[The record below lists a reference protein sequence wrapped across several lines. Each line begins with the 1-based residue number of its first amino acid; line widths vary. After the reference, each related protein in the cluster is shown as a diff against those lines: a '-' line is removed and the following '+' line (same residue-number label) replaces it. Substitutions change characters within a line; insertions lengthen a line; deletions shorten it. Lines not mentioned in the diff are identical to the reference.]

1 MNTLQNLHTHTKYC
15 DGKDTVEEVILE
27 ACEKGFGA
35 IGFSGHCYCFSE
47 HSSESYSPFSMSLE
61 GTNKYRKEIASL
73 KEKYAGRIEV
83 YCGLEVDMYSGIDLS
98 GYDYLIGSVHYLM
111 KDGNLIGMDRSA
123 EEVRKIIETHFSG
136 DGMEYA
142 KTYYAELAKLPEYGD
157 FDIIGH
163 FDLLTKH
170 KEKECFFDTNTKE
183 YQYLAIEAAE
193 KLAGRI
199 PFFEVNTGAIA
210 RGYRTTPYPETFL
223 LKELKRLGFG
233 AVISSDCHERAK
245 LDCEF
250 KQAVDLLRSCGFQ
263 EKYILTEEG
272 FKAVEL

>member
-1 MNTLQNLHTHTKYC
+1 MNTLQNLHTHTQYC
-15 DGKDTVEEVILE
+15 DGKDTVEEMIQTALE
-27 ACEKGFGA
+27 KDFGA
-35 IGFSGHCYCFSE
+35 IGFSGHSYGFTENSNK
-47 HSSESYSPFSMSLE
+47 SYSPFSMTLQ
-61 GTNKYRKEIASL
+61 GTSEYRKEVKSL

-111 KDGNLIGMDRSA
+111 KDGNLVGMDRSE
-123 EEVRKIIETHFSG
+123 EEVRGIIERHFAG

-142 KTYYAELAKLPEYGD
+142 KCYYSELAKLPEYGK

-170 KEKECFFDTNTKE
+170 KEKTCFFDTSAKE
-183 YQYLAIEAAE
+183 YQYFAIEAAE
-193 KLAGRI
+193 KLAGKI
-199 PFFEVNTGAIA
+199 PFFEVNTGAIT
-210 RGYRTTPYPETFL
+210 RGYRTTPYPEPFL

-233 AVISSDCHERAK
+233 AIISSDCHDRTK
-245 LDCEF
+245 LDYKFE
-250 KQAVDLLRSCGFQ
+250 QAAELLKSCGFQ
-263 EKYILTEEG
+263 EKYILTEKG